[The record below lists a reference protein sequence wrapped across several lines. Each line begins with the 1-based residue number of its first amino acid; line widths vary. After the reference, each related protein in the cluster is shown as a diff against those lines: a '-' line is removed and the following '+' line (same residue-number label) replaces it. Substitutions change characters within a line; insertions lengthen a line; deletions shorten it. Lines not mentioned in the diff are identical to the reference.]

1 MTAQDRRKAS
11 KKLAEL
17 CLHNAEVLNKI
28 LRRCVELGIARYRIP
43 SDIFPL
49 ITHPAL
55 NLEFNKLSA
64 SAKIK
69 KSLRESGKIA
79 LDNNL
84 GLSFHPSQF
93 IVIASQNSAVRKN
106 SAADI
111 NFNAEILDIMGIP
124 ATKSYPINIHIN
136 TAPNSFKFRENF
148 ENGLQLRTSLN
159 LSHIVNKITDLNGA
173 SPIISDSKAQMEGY
187 AINAFYGYQMDGLY
201 QISDFTWQ
209 NNSDPNIPHEQREYV
224 LKDGV
229 VSVANYT
236 AQPGDIKYADLNG
249 DGMVTM
255 EEDRTIIGK
264 QFPDLTYAWQLNLE
278 WKNFDFSMFWQ
289 GVQGINGYT
298 YYEIACPFSG
308 TANMGDWWLDYWT
321 PDNPEA
327 KYPRLS
333 LDQSRSNIH
342 STFYMEN
349 ASYLRLKNIEL
360 GYTFDKKL
368 LSFMRNCTVRLYGN
382 IQNAFT
388 ITNYKGFDPEMEVGE
403 TRAQA
408 YPQVRIYTIGLNVNF

>member
-1 MTAQDRRKAS
+1 MGSHIRLGLCCISLTLKAEGIAYRHMTYKSFISQDRRKAS

-28 LRRCVELGIARYRIP
+28 LRHCVELGIARYRIP

-148 ENGLQLRTSLN
+148 ENGLSL
-159 LSHIVNKITDLNGA
+159 L
-173 SPIISDSKAQMEGY
+173 SDSARARLVIENEDKGHWNVSNLEKFLKKYSIPIAFDFLHHRCNSGGIAMKKAAGIAQKTWEKHIPIFHY
-187 AINAFYGYQMDGLY
+187 SESFSDAKPRSH
-201 QISDFTWQ
+201 SDFCVKL
-209 NNSDPNIPHEQREYV
+209 PPK
-224 LKDGV
+224 LG
-229 VSVANYT
+229 
-236 AQPGDIKYADLNG
+236 
-249 DGMVTM
+249 
-255 EEDRTIIGK
+255 
-264 QFPDLTYAWQLNLE
+264 
-278 WKNFDFSMFWQ
+278 FSYDCM
-289 GVQGINGYT
+289 I
-298 YYEIACPFSG
+298 
-308 TANMGDWWLDYWT
+308 
-321 PDNPEA
+321 EA
-327 KYPRLS
+327 KSKDLA
-333 LDQSRSNIH
+333 I
-342 STFYMEN
+342 
-349 ASYLRLKNIEL
+349 I
-360 GYTFDKKL
+360 KL
-368 LSFMRNCTVRLYGN
+368 LKRL
-382 IQNAFT
+382 
-388 ITNYKGFDPEMEVGE
+388 
-403 TRAQA
+403 
-408 YPQVRIYTIGLNVNF
+408 